1 MVYFETLE
9 RCYYGILCLSEENFK
24 DFFFLLTSIGNLN
37 LLSIKKTW
45 AKTIVETIRKPL
57 SNDIAKINLYL
68 GIYTQGLY

>member
-1 MVYFETLE
+1 MVYFETLA
-9 RCYYGILCLSEENFK
+9 RCYYGILCLSEESFK
-24 DFFFLLTSIGNLN
+24 DFFLLISIGNLN

-45 AKTIVETIRKPL
+45 AKTIVETIRKPP

>member
-1 MVYFETLE
+1 MEYYVYLK
-9 RCYYGILCLSEENFK
+9 RVLRI
-24 DFFFLLTSIGNLN
+24 FLLISIGNLN

-45 AKTIVETIRKPL
+45 AKTIVETIRKPP